1 MEQNID
7 PIGGRAVKSGV
18 WYTISSILSK
28 SIIFLTTPIFT
39 RIMSVEDF
47 GIAATFTSWYL
58 VLGVI
63 FSLNLMYSIGRA
75 KLDFPGKLEEYTG
88 SMIVLA
94 TTFSLVVFGASF
106 FFQKQVTGFLNMNWT
121 LAVLM
126 MIYLLASSIVTFK
139 QASIR
144 YQYQYKGNVA
154 ISLIISVGSVACSFA
169 LFAIPSLERYL
180 AKIIGSII
188 PSVFL
193 ALVFTVQGVARKNYK
208 ISGKYWK
215 YGLIIS
221 VPLIFHSLSINL
233 LSQIDRVLI
242 SRFCGDGD
250 AGIYSLAY
258 QYTHLVFI
266 VLSAVNEAWL
276 PWFHDTLNVG
286 NTEAV
291 KKNVQQLITFGG
303 FIGFGCVSLAP
314 EIMAVLGTEAYTPG
328 LRVVAPL
335 MVAILCGFVFQ
346 QYEHVEL
353 HYKKTWY
360 ISVGTGI
367 AAAVNYALNWWL
379 IPKYGFV
386 AAAYTTMASYVL
398 VTVIHWFINRA
409 VLKKHIYQDMR
420 MFLIL
425 FAFSV
430 VCLAMPL
437 LYERIFVRFA
447 VLLVACAAYLAG
459 NRRMIKSIL
468 ANRGKTLK
476 PKSV

>member
-18 WYTISSILSK
+18 WYTITSILSK

-193 ALVFTVQGVARKNYK
+193 AL
-208 ISGKYWK
+208 
-215 YGLIIS
+215 
-221 VPLIFHSLSINL
+221 SLP
-233 LSQIDRVLI
+233 
-242 SRFCGDGD
+242 CG
-250 AGIYSLAY
+250 
-258 QYTHLVFI
+258 
-266 VLSAVNEAWL
+266 
-276 PWFHDTLNVG
+276 
-286 NTEAV
+286 
-291 KKNVQQLITFGG
+291 GG
-303 FIGFGCVSLAP
+303 S
-314 EIMAVLGTEAYTPG
+314 
-328 LRVVAPL
+328 
-335 MVAILCGFVFQ
+335 
-346 QYEHVEL
+346 
-353 HYKKTWY
+353 
-360 ISVGTGI
+360 
-367 AAAVNYALNWWL
+367 
-379 IPKYGFV
+379 
-386 AAAYTTMASYVL
+386 
-398 VTVIHWFINRA
+398 
-409 VLKKHIYQDMR
+409 
-420 MFLIL
+420 
-425 FAFSV
+425 
-430 VCLAMPL
+430 
-437 LYERIFVRFA
+437 
-447 VLLVACAAYLAG
+447 
-459 NRRMIKSIL
+459 
-468 ANRGKTLK
+468 
-476 PKSV
+476 

>member
-39 RIMSVEDF
+39 RIMSVADF
-47 GIAATFTSWYL
+47 GIASTFTSWYL

-88 SMIVLA
+88 SMVVLA
-94 TTFSLVVFGASF
+94 TTFSLVVFGAAF

-126 MIYLLASSIVTFK
+126 MIYLLASSVVTFK

-169 LFAIPSLERYL
+169 LFAIPTMERYL

-193 ALVFTVQGVARKNYK
+193 ALVFVAQGVARKNYK

-215 YGLIIS
+215 YGLFIS

-291 KKNVQQLITFGG
+291 KKNVQKLITFGG
-303 FIGFGCVSLAP
+303 FIGFGCVCLAP
-314 EIMAVLGTEAYTPG
+314 EIMALLGTKEYTPG

-353 HYKKTWY
+353 HYKRTWY
-360 ISVGTGI
+360 ISLGTGI
-367 AAAVNYALNWWL
+367 AAAANYALNWWL

-420 MFLIL
+420 MFFIL
-425 FAFSV
+425 LAFGV
-430 VCLAMPL
+430 FYLAMPF
-437 LYERIFVRFA
+437 LYERIIIRFA
-447 VLLVACAAYLAG
+447 VLLIACAVYLIG
-459 NRRMIKSIL
+459 NRKMIKSLL

-476 PKSV
+476 LKSI